1 MQRLNRILGLILT
14 TVFLTVTLSA
24 QDNDEREV
32 QTLFGNKSGFGGYLG
47 INNKLGDVNGQDAL
61 FVGGEV
67 AFVLSRSFNMGVE
80 GYGLVNQVLS
90 NEVTDTREK
99 LYVQMGY
106 GGLHLEPVLNSEG
119 LIHITIPILLG
130 AGGIGQTVR
139 PFYEEYEGEV
149 TIDFDQDY
157 YDSDYFFVA
166 EPGLGLEL
174 NLFKFMRVAG
184 GASYRFTTDIDM
196 GRLDNKDIS
205 GWNANLSLRVGWF

>member
-1 MQRLNRILGLILT
+1 MERLNRILGLILT

-106 GGLHLEPVLNSEG
+106 GGLHLRLLTRLNSCGIMVIPSALASTGE
-119 LIHITIPILLG
+119 LI
-130 AGGIGQTVR
+130 
-139 PFYEEYEGEV
+139 
-149 TIDFDQDY
+149 
-157 YDSDYFFVA
+157 
-166 EPGLGLEL
+166 
-174 NLFKFMRVAG
+174 
-184 GASYRFTTDIDM
+184 
-196 GRLDNKDIS
+196 
-205 GWNANLSLRVGWF
+205 